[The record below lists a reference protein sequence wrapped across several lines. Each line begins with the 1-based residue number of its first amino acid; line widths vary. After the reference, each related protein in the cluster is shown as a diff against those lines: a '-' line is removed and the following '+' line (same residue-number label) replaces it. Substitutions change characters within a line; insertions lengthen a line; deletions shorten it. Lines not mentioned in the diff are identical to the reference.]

1 MIDSREPELG
11 QKKVLIIG
19 GGPAGLT
26 AAYELGRHQI
36 PSIVL
41 EQHALVG
48 GHARTES
55 YKGFLFDVG
64 GHRFFT
70 KVETINRFWREV
82 LGEAF
87 MTVPRLSRI
96 YYNGKFFHYPLKLWN
111 VLQGLGLTNSAL
123 ILLSYIQAHFFPY
136 RQEENLEQWVINRF
150 GRRLYRTFFKTYTE
164 KVWGQP
170 CTEIRADWA
179 AQRIKGLSFTSAL
192 RNALS
197 NANGNRIK
205 TLIEQFQYPVLGP
218 GMMWQ
223 EVGRI
228 AEANGSEIRLN
239 SEVIQIRRT
248 GHHVDSVTVRCGSH
262 EEVVSGTDFISS
274 MPVNLVIAR
283 MAPPPPERVLMAAH
297 QLRHRD
303 FLMVALIVNQKD
315 LFPDN
320 WIYVHSPKVKVARIQ
335 NFKNWS
341 ARMTPDPNK
350 TSLGLEYFCS
360 VGDEL
365 WEMPDSDL
373 IERAKRELE
382 AIGLARQSD
391 VEDGTVIRELRAYP
405 VYDPG
410 YQVNLEVIKQYLGRF
425 DNFQTVGRNGLHRY
439 NNQDHAMLTAILAV
453 RNILG
458 ENHDIWSVNT
468 DDEYQEEI
476 SEGQVHP
483 APSSDVLRRSAHTT
497 K

>member
-1 MIDSREPELG
+1 MKKINELE
-11 QKKVLIIG
+11 QDARKVIIVG

-26 AAYELGRHQI
+26 AAYELGRHRI

-70 KVETINRFWREV
+70 KVEAVNQLWRDV

-87 MTVPRLSRI
+87 ITVPRLSRI
-96 YYNGKFFHYPLKLWN
+96 YYNRRFFYYPLKLWN
-111 VLQGLGLTNSAL
+111 VLRGLGLTNSAL
-123 ILLSYIQAHFFPY
+123 ILFSYMRAHFFPH

-150 GRRLYRTFFKTYTE
+150 GQRLYRTFFKTYTE

-170 CTEIRADWA
+170 CTKIRADWA

-197 NANGNRIK
+197 NSNGNRIK
-205 TLIEQFQYPVLGP
+205 SLIEQFQYPILGP

-223 EVGRI
+223 EVGKI
-228 AEANGSEIRLN
+228 AEARGSRIRLN
-239 SEVIQIRRT
+239 TEAVQIHRT
-248 GHHVDSVTVRCGSH
+248 GHHIDSVTVRCGSQ
-262 EEVVSGTDFISS
+262 EEVISGTDFISS
-274 MPVNLVIAR
+274 MPVNLLIAR
-283 MAPPPPERVLMAAH
+283 MTPPPPEPVLAAARR
-297 QLRHRD
+297 LSHRD
-303 FLMVALIVNQKD
+303 FLMVALIVNRKR
-315 LFPDN
+315 LFPDH
-320 WIYVHSPKVKVARIQ
+320 WIYVHSPEVRVARIQ

-341 ARMTPDPNK
+341 AQMTPDPNK

-365 WEMPDSDL
+365 WEMPDPDL
-373 IERAKRELE
+373 IELAKQELE
-382 AIGLARQSD
+382 TIGLARHSD
-391 VEDGTVIRELRAYP
+391 VEDGMVIREPRAYP

-410 YQVNLEVIKQYLGRF
+410 YQDNLEVIKQYLSTF

-439 NNQDHAMLTAILAV
+439 NNQDHAMLTAMLAV

-458 ENHDIWSVNT
+458 ERHDLWRVNT
-468 DDEYQEEI
+468 EEEYHEEI
-476 SEGQVHP
+476 TEGQLAQP
-483 APSSDVLRRSAHTT
+483 LALTAHISE
-497 K
+497 